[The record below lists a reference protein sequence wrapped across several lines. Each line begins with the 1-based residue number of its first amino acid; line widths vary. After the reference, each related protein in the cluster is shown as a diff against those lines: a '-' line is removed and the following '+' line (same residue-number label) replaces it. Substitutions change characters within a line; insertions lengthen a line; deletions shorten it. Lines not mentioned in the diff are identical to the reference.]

1 MSKLSI
7 EDLNKLKALEV
18 LGNEKVKE
26 RAVALFKSLH
36 QTTDE
41 EAENFFEREK
51 YNFARAIQADANLSE
66 CTGFSVYCC
75 LLDIAVMSLS
85 LENVSQP
92 LLYLLWRNAKVGDKW
107 EKRAYID
114 VSPYGELAL
123 RMQKG
128 QILYADDPVIV
139 YQGDLFKPMVNEKGQ
154 KICLWE
160 SQVPRQS
167 NVIVG
172 TFIKLTRPDYSFDY
186 AYMLKEDIDRLA
198 SYSQKKNKGK
208 TNALYTSDG
217 GQIDTGFLKAKM
229 IKHAFKTF
237 PKVQIG
243 KYGAAKLQEVEQPED
258 YGLSEPIPEEMKAA
272 PSNPAPV
279 FQGEE
284 PEEITKT
291 INNDVFGGARIEQ
304 PQGIQVEDDDD
315 VF

>member
-1 MSKLSI
+1 MSKLGIS
-7 EDLNKLKALEV
+7 DLNKLSPLEV
-18 LGNEKVKE
+18 LNNEQVKE
-26 RAVALFKSLH
+26 RAVSLFKNLH
-36 QTTDE
+36 QATEE

-51 YNFARAIQADANLSE
+51 YNFARAIQNDNNLTQ
-66 CTGFSVYCC
+66 CTGFSIYCC

-92 LLYLLWRNAKVGDKW
+92 LLYVLWRNAKVGNEW

-167 NVIVG
+167 SVIVG
-172 TFIKLTRPDYSFDY
+172 VFIKLTRPDYSFDY

-198 SYSQKKNKGK
+198 SYSEKKNKGR

-217 GQIDTGFLKAKM
+217 GQIDSGFLKAKM
-229 IKHAFKTF
+229 IKHAFRTF

-243 KYGAAKLQEVEQPED
+243 KFGAAKLQDVEQAAD
-258 YGLSEPIPEEMKAA
+258 FGLDEPIPEEMKAA
-272 PSNPAPV
+272 PSQVSPS

-284 PEEITKT
+284 IETTKS
-291 INNDVFGGARIEQ
+291 NSNDVFGGAPIESTA
-304 PQGIQVEDDDD
+304 GVTVEDDDD